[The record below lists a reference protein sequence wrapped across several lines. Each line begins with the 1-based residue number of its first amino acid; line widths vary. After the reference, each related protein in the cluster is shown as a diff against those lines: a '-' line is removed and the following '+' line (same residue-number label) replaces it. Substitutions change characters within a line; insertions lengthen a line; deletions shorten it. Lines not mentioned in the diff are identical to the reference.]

1 MRVTKWTNQTGSGVL
16 ITVDADDRLQRLL
29 LERSGDAQRIA
40 VDALGMI
47 GDEFVTEARR
57 RVRGGRFQASLDW
70 ARDGDDVVVG
80 STSPLAHILE
90 VGRRPGRRP
99 SPQSLAAASGMSLGA
114 AVKAADAIA
123 ESGTKGMH
131 TVRNSA
137 AQVRRDGGF
146 DRMAAHVMTQVGSLD
161 GGR

>member
-1 MRVTKWTNQTGSGVL
+1 MKVTVE
-16 ITVDADDRLQRLL
+16 VDDRLQRILKD
-29 LERSGDAQRIA
+29 RSDDAQRIA
-40 VDALGMI
+40 VDALGML
-47 GDEFVTEARR
+47 GEDWVTVARKK
-57 RVRGGRFQASLDW
+57 VRGGRFQSSLNW
-70 ARDGDDVVVG
+70 AREGDDVVVG

-99 SPQSLAAASGMSLGA
+99 AAASLSAATGMSLAAAT
-114 AVKAADAIA
+114 KAADAIA
-123 ESGTKGMH
+123 ESGTKGLH

-146 DRMAAHVMTQVGSLD
+146 EKMAAHVMAQVGSLE